1 MIKSRTIAGHAKFC
15 DYGNIDVISEC
26 RPIRRRSD
34 RAIIFT
40 NMVYHLYLDALE
52 LFMCSVV
59 NKIFLYSLERFLN
72 ELNFR
77 QCKERKRDENGNT
90 KVDE

>member
-15 DYGNIDVISEC
+15 DYGN
-26 RPIRRRSD
+26 IRRRSD

-40 NMVYHLYLDALE
+40 NMVYHLYLDVLE

-59 NKIFLYSLERFLN
+59 NKIFFIPFERFLN

-77 QCKERKRDENGNT
+77 QCQERKRDENGNT

>member
-1 MIKSRTIAGHAKFC
+1 
-15 DYGNIDVISEC
+15 
-26 RPIRRRSD
+26 
-34 RAIIFT
+34 
-40 NMVYHLYLDALE
+40 MVYHLYLDALE

-59 NKIFLYSLERFLN
+59 NKIFFIPFERLLN

-77 QCKERKRDENGNT
+77 QRKERKRDENGNT